1 MNLKDQPKSI
11 KGIFPKENE
20 TEGVKDKLSK
30 IKRYENKAIRDHLF
44 YACLKA
50 SSHLILGHLKQ

>member
-11 KGIFPKENE
+11 EGTFPKENE
-20 TEGVKDKLSK
+20 TEGIKDELSK
-30 IKRYENKAIRDHLF
+30 IRRYENQAIRDNLF

-50 SSHLILGHLKQ
+50 SSHLILGHLKE

>member
-11 KGIFPKENE
+11 EGIFPKENE
-20 TEGVKDKLSK
+20 TEGIKDELSK
-30 IKRYENKAIRDHLF
+30 IRRYENQAIRGNLF

>member
-1 MNLKDQPKSI
+1 MNLKDQLKSI

-30 IKRYENKAIRDHLF
+30 IKRYENKAIRDNLF
-44 YACLKA
+44 
-50 SSHLILGHLKQ
+50 